1 MVTIAVN
8 ERPDWSRAAWNWGA
22 VPVGGWEAD
31 WGSRIGLI
39 CVFNHMVELPSQ
51 TPILPP
57 SLSLSL
63 TRRHT
68 DWLIRRLTH
77 LVNRY
82 VSHFKSYVHND
93 MLCVS
98 VSKEGRG
105 GSNVKGGERIE
116 APNVCCWLAT
126 QKTAP
131 GDICANSN
139 PRMPRGA
146 RVSETSLAEKCKMLP
161 PCSHLANLK
170 QFVWGSV
177 CRLSGVSGSA
187 GSLWIKSV

>member
-1 MVTIAVN
+1 METWWAPSAGAMVTIAVN
-8 ERPDWSRAAWNWGA
+8 KRPDWSRAAWNRGA

-63 TRRHT
+63 SRRHT

-77 LVNRY
+77 LVSRY

-93 MLCVS
+93 TLRVS
-98 VSKEGRG
+98 LFPGRG
-105 GSNVKGGERIE
+105 GGDRTLKGGKKDRGTNCLFVDS
-116 APNVCCWLAT
+116 PHRKRRLC
-126 QKTAP
+126 
-131 GDICANSN
+131 DICANSN

-146 RVSETSLAEKCKMLP
+146 RISETE
-161 PCSHLANLK
+161 
-170 QFVWGSV
+170 
-177 CRLSGVSGSA
+177 SGSEMYDR
-187 GSLWIKSV
+187 LCFRCLPVLV

>member
-1 MVTIAVN
+1 METWWAPSAGAMVTIAVN

-131 GDICANSN
+131 GDICAN
-139 PRMPRGA
+139 
-146 RVSETSLAEKCKMLP
+146 
-161 PCSHLANLK
+161 LK

-177 CRLSGVSGSA
+177 CRLSGFSGSA